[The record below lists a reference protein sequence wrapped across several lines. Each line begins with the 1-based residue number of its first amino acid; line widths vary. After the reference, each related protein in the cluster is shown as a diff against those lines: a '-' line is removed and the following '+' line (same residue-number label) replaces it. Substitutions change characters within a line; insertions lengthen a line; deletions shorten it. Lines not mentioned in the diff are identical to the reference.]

1 MTRLP
6 AFLCFDAAALWGLRW
21 LWACVVALVPCLVW
35 SADTA
40 PEGVVLERTPDG
52 LYLSARL
59 PVHIPAD
66 IEEVLLRGV
75 PLHFVWRADV
85 RRSRWY
91 WTDATLASRSRW
103 VRLAYQPLTRRW
115 RVTVTDDG
123 ATAEAGSPNAL
134 HQNLDTM
141 AEALAAVRRV
151 SRWRIAGPAELGK
164 VANAR
169 VEFEYRLEAGLLP
182 RPFQIGLRDAEDWGV
197 AFRQVLPLP
206 PTDAPP
212 RTDWLE
218 PDGTVDP

>member
-1 MTRLP
+1 MPTTLVTVWIDTTH
-6 AFLCFDAAALWGLRW
+6 LALRRW
-21 LWACVVALVPCLVW
+21 CWACVLALVPWLAW
-35 SADTA
+35 GADAA
-40 PEGVVLERTPDG
+40 PQGVVLERTPDG

-59 PVHIPAD
+59 PVDMPAD

-115 RVTVTDDG
+115 RVTVTHDG
-123 ATAEAGSPNAL
+123 ATTEVGHASAL
-134 HQNLDTM
+134 HQNLDTL
-141 AEALAAVRRV
+141 AEALAAVKRV
-151 SRWRIAGPAELGK
+151 SRWRIAGPADLGSG
-164 VANAR
+164 ANTR
-169 VEFEYRLEAGLLP
+169 VEFEYRLDAGLLP
-182 RPFQIGLRDAEDWGV
+182 RPFQIGKGDAYDGGV
-197 AFRQVLPLP
+197 VFRQTLPLP

-218 PDGTVDP
+218 PEPAVDP